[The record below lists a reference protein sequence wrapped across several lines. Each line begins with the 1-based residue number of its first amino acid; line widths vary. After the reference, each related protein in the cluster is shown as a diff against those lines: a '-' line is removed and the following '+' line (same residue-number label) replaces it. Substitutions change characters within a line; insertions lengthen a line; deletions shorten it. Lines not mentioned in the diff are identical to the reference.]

1 MCPSYP
7 ILSPGSVQSRSQGP
21 EPKASMI
28 ELKPDD
34 RAPHLSLSD
43 DLLGGGLHLEEE
55 DARSW

>member
-1 MCPSYP
+1 MME
-7 ILSPGSVQSRSQGP
+7 LRS
-21 EPKASMI
+21 
-28 ELKPDD
+28 DD